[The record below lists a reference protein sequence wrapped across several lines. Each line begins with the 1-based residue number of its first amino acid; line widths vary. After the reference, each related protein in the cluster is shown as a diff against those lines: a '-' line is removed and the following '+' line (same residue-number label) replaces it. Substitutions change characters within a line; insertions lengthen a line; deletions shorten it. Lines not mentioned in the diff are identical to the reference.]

1 MEFGKKG
8 DAKKAMKMMWR
19 EGITL
24 KQAWKKVKGGKS
36 PRRSRS
42 PKRSRRRASPRRSM
56 SPSKRKAVANAKKAM
71 RMHHREGI
79 TLKQAWR
86 RVNSFGATVCPK
98 GYAPNPGWALTA
110 PLGSQ
115 CRKEC
120 APDQYRHPVT
130 HRCRKYAPV
139 KAPCP
144 PGKIMGPKGRCRKTR
159 DENAVVPPGYEPNP
173 NYTIGSNRQPFIKIC
188 PRGMERTGAN
198 KCKKVDSD
206 NRRVPPGYE
215 PNPNYTI
222 GSNRQPFIKA
232 CPYGTIR
239 TAAGGRCMK
248 VIDDN
253 AVVPPGYEPNPNY
266 TIGSGRQPFVKACP
280 YGTIRTAAGKCK
292 SIVPRLP
299 AGYEINPESGRRR
312 KKCKSN
318 EYRDPFTRGCKIV
331 KMRQL
336 MYPEG
341 DKYSGPKL
349 KTEFGLEEM
358 LAFGKDLGSDSRD
371 IMRPTTNFGGRRRC
385 SFGTCTACRGGK

>member
-239 TAAGGRCMK
+239 TAAG
-248 VIDDN
+248 
-253 AVVPPGYEPNPNY
+253 
-266 TIGSGRQPFVKACP
+266 
-280 YGTIRTAAGKCK
+280 KCK

-371 IMRPTTNFGGRRRC
+371 IIRPPTNFGGRRPC